1 MIVLNPAVHNE
12 TAVVSGFV
20 PLMGENNDTHNTD
33 YQMIIKSFIY
43 GFEKI
48 FLHQL
53 YSPNYVLLEIPQVYI
68 CRLIQIGGFSVS
80 GCFRVEEN
88 CMTWNFKNSCEYTT
102 VT

>member
-1 MIVLNPAVHNE
+1 
-12 TAVVSGFV
+12 
-20 PLMGENNDTHNTD
+20 
-33 YQMIIKSFIY
+33 MIIKSFIY
-43 GFEKI
+43 GFEMI

-53 YSPNYVLLEIPQVYI
+53 YPPNYVLLEIPQVYI

-88 CMTWNFKNSCEYTT
+88 YMTWNFKNSCEYTT